1 MCICA
6 AATSHAPTAVL
17 RTACFWISA
26 ANPQTPHPRHFHPLL
41 QVASGAASPRRRRR
55 ASSSSSLPPSR
66 QLSAEE
72 SAELADLAELR
83 LADGAAVERVAGWLE
98 RLAAGAGE
106 AAAAALAAGSGDLAA
121 AAAAAAAS
129 TEAAQEELQEVLLPL
144 VIGLRRMGRLP
155 AVLRQHKEASVARLK
170 DFLRWAIPMHLACQG
185 VHVVIF
191 TVCATS
197 SCAEVLRPNAA
208 GRSFTAVPCGC
219 PRAAKSSRAA
229 CASWMERAPKATQ
242 STC

>member
-1 MCICA
+1 MGQRGILDSLRLQVRQCLEIGQGVTCICA
-6 AATSHAPTAVL
+6 AAVTHAPTPL
-17 RTACFWISA
+17 LGTACFWISA
-26 ANPQTPHPRHFHPLL
+26 ANEQPPRPRNFHPLL

-72 SAELADLAELR
+72 SVELADLAELR

-98 RLAAGAGE
+98 RLAAGVGE

-170 DFLRWAIPMHLACQG
+170 DFLRL
-185 VHVVIF
+185 VVKGAFGRNGESTLLVQEQCCIF
-191 TVCATS
+191 TPAPRP
-197 SCAEVLRPNAA
+197 AALEQVLGPKAA
-208 GRSFTAVPCGC
+208 GRS
-219 PRAAKSSRAA
+219 
-229 CASWMERAPKATQ
+229 
-242 STC
+242 